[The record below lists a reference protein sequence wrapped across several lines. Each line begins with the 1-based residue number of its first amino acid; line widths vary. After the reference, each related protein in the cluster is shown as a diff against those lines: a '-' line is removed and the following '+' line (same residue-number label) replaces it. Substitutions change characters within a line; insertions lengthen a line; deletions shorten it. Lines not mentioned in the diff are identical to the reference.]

1 LPEAIRRLGSTCTSL
16 AQLGMLPRQIVELG
30 CGRAV
35 QRDRDALPVLPAGP
49 LELGAYGILAP
60 VVVRFFPGIGQALPG
75 GFYFPRQRYGR
86 CSQHRRSSPVS
97 GLNGPLGLTLAPN
110 DGLIAVNGSNG
121 SAVGITP
128 SGRQTAK
135 VRLVR
140 RGAGPVFGVTPQ
152 AGGHGL
158 LFVNGGVNAL
168 DLLSP

>member
-1 LPEAIRRLGSTCTSL
+1 MPCPYCLPGPWSQAHTASW
-16 AQLGMLPRQIVELG
+16 PRWS
-30 CGRAV
+30 CASSR
-35 QRDRDALPVLPAGP
+35 
-49 LELGAYGILAP
+49 
-60 VVVRFFPGIGQALPG
+60 GIGQALPG
-75 GFYFPRQRYGR
+75 GLHIPRQRCGR
-86 CSQHRRSSPVS
+86 CPQHRRSSPVS
-97 GLNGPLGLTLAPN
+97 GLNGPPGLTLAPN
-110 DGLIAVNGSNG
+110 GDLIAVNGSNG
-121 SAVGITP
+121 NAVEITP

>member
-1 LPEAIRRLGSTCTSL
+1 
-16 AQLGMLPRQIVELG
+16 
-30 CGRAV
+30 
-35 QRDRDALPVLPAGP
+35 
-49 LELGAYGILAP
+49 

-97 GLNGPLGLTLAPN
+97 GLNGPLGLTVAPK
-110 DGLIAVNGSNG
+110 DDLIAVNSSNG
-121 SAVGITP
+121 NEVGITP